1 MKTVYYE
8 VLEFEGELLK
18 NIYYYAHNDIL
29 DSKTNAERY
38 FSMKV
43 RQAQLS
49 NSPLYYKLVFAIIE
63 DFQTIR
69 HILNEKDSN
78 THHLE
83 SMILSA
89 LTGRQ
94 VEIPEWPQ
102 REARIM
108 EEYI

>member
-29 DSKTNAERY
+29 DSKTHAERY
-38 FSMKV
+38 FSMKT

-49 NSPLYYKLVFAIIE
+49 NSLLNYKLVFAIIE
-63 DFQTIR
+63 DYQTTR
-69 HILNEKDSN
+69 HILNEKDTN
-78 THHLE
+78 AHQLE
-83 SMILSA
+83 SMILSS
-89 LTGRQ
+89 LTGQQ

-102 REARIM
+102 REARLM
-108 EEYI
+108 EEYV

>member
-29 DSKTNAERY
+29 DSKSHAERY

-43 RQAQLS
+43 KQAQLN
-49 NSPLYYKLVFAIIE
+49 NSPFYYKLVFAIIE
-63 DFQTIR
+63 DYQTIR
-69 HILNEKDSN
+69 HILNEKDSQA
-78 THHLE
+78 HLVE
-83 SMILSA
+83 SMILSG

-94 VEIPEWPQ
+94 IEIPEWPQ
-102 REARIM
+102 REAHIL
-108 EEYI
+108 EEYV

>member
-29 DSKTNAERY
+29 ESKSHAERY

-63 DFQTIR
+63 DFQTTR
-69 HILNEKDSN
+69 YILNEKESKA
-78 THHLE
+78 HQLE
-83 SMILSA
+83 SMILSGLA
-89 LTGRQ
+89 GRHI
-94 VEIPEWPQ
+94 EIPEWPQ
-102 REARIM
+102 REARLLD
-108 EEYI
+108 EYV